1 VARLQTCLGRS
12 SACYGIRQTVRCAGG
27 GGQQRAH
34 HLDDAAEKNPLCGG
48 APSPEHPV
56 DRLRMWPQALVNGSH
71 WRKRRV
77 LNAWLMQCRLNAVA
91 VRAR

>member
-1 VARLQTCLGRS
+1 
-12 SACYGIRQTVRCAGG
+12 
-27 GGQQRAH
+27 
-34 HLDDAAEKNPLCGG
+34 
-48 APSPEHPV
+48 
-56 DRLRMWPQALVNGSH
+56 MWPQALVNGSH